1 MNRVARCS
9 INWIWLANKSSL
21 SAPKGSLQGH
31 GPHPPHL
38 HSMVFCNGWNS
49 YFSNVNFPLRRCH
62 LKMSLGEDSEGR
74 GDISGITS
82 CSARRCLSD
91 LVHDMPPCFSVSC
104 SRCFQT
110 PVCLTACLSP
120 PYLFPSFSF
129 CLLLSCTA
137 CSWQQRGRVYFLHFK
152 ACCQMWPLP
161 PYPFFAHTANREHF
175 LLLLD
180 VVLKK
185 KSLSFTPSVW
195 ATPKLHISNQKWRFW
210 RLKRALW
217 NAAST
222 NTQTTQP
229 HLTPQPS
236 KTPNISFFKPWRGA
250 EKRYLW
256 KQTALTV

>member
-1 MNRVARCS
+1 
-9 INWIWLANKSSL
+9 
-21 SAPKGSLQGH
+21 
-31 GPHPPHL
+31 
-38 HSMVFCNGWNS
+38 
-49 YFSNVNFPLRRCH
+49 
-62 LKMSLGEDSEGR
+62 MSLGEDSEGR

-185 KSLSFTPSVW
+185 KKPFLHPIRLSYT
-195 ATPKLHISNQKWRFW
+195 
-210 RLKRALW
+210 
-217 NAAST
+217 
-222 NTQTTQP
+222 
-229 HLTPQPS
+229 
-236 KTPNISFFKPWRGA
+236 KTPYFQPEVAVLASETCFV
-250 EKRYLW
+250 KRHLH
-256 KQTALTV
+256 KHTDNPTTPHTPAL